1 MGVACHNEFPFY
13 CGYGDTY
20 QYFELG
26 IVSSAFQKV
35 KDEFQMVE
43 IKDRKI
49 CVKAIWI
56 VQLRSDEVSNQ
67 PRNRD

>member
-13 CGYGDTY
+13 YGYGDTY

-49 CVKAIWI
+49 CIKPIWK
-56 VQLRSDEVSNQ
+56 VQLKSDEDSNQ